1 MTKKQKNKTIEDK
14 DETIIEM
21 APIIKEKYT
30 KLFLIIS
37 LTLSS
42 LSIVLMI
49 FFFIW
54 FSSNDFEKK
63 IYQET
68 IKSSDNLNKVFN
80 NFKKEIK
87 QEIENLRND
96 FVTNNK
102 KISNFNSEIFT
113 DKLNEI
119 EKKINDLNSKV
130 LDFEKN
136 KVSNESDP
144 NVLSEDNNIRNDNDT
159 KTTENKK
166 TKLDELIQEF
176 ENLKSKLLS
185 KEQFDYTKERNVFN
199 DIINKLSGFFKLRD
213 YGDND
218 SPRSLITK
226 AEISALDGDLKS
238 VLYYLEKLPDDW
250 KLGLENFISKCKL
263 FLAKENG

>member
-1 MTKKQKNKTIEDK
+1 MPKKQKNKTIEDK
-14 DETIIEM
+14 DQTIIEM

-68 IKSSDNLNKVFN
+68 IKSSDNLNKVIN

-136 KVSNESDP
+136 KVSSESDP
-144 NVLSEDNNIRNDNDT
+144 NVLLEDNKIRNDNDT
-159 KTTENKK
+159 KTTENKE

-176 ENLKSKLLS
+176 EDLKSKLLS

-226 AEISALDGDLKS
+226 AEISAVNGDLKS

-250 KLGLENFISKCKL
+250 KVGLENFISKCKL
-263 FLAKENG
+263 FLAKDNG

>member
-1 MTKKQKNKTIEDK
+1 MTKKQKNKTTEDK
-14 DETIIEM
+14 DDTIIEM

-54 FSSNDFEKK
+54 FSSNDFEEK

-68 IKSSDNLNKVFN
+68 IKSSDNLNKVIN
-80 NFKKEIK
+80 NFKNEIK
-87 QEIENLRND
+87 QEIENIIND
-96 FVTNNK
+96 FFTNNK
-102 KISNFNSEIFT
+102 KIFT
-113 DKLNEI
+113 DKLNKV

-130 LDFEKN
+130 IDIQKN
-136 KVSNESDP
+136 KVSNEPDP
-144 NVLSEDNNIRNDNDT
+144 NVLSKDNNIKKDNDI
-159 KTTENKK
+159 KTIENKN

-176 ENLKSKLLS
+176 EDLKSKLLS

-199 DIINKLSGFFKLRD
+199 DIKNKLSGFFKLRD
-213 YGDND
+213 YGDNN

-226 AEISALDGDLKS
+226 AEISALNGDLKS

-250 KLGLENFISKCKL
+250 KVGLKNFISKCKL

>member
-54 FSSNDFEKK
+54 FSSNDFEEK

-68 IKSSDNLNKVFN
+68 IKSSNNLNKVIN

-96 FVTNNK
+96 FVTNNQK
-102 KISNFNSEIFT
+102 FSNFNSKIFT
-113 DKLNEI
+113 DKLNKV

-130 LDFEKN
+130 IDFEKN
-136 KVSNESDP
+136 KVSNEPDL
-144 NVLSEDNNIRNDNDT
+144 NVLSEDNDI
-159 KTTENKK
+159 KTIEHKN

-176 ENLKSKLLS
+176 EDLKSKLLS

-213 YGDND
+213 YGDNN

-226 AEISALDGDLKS
+226 AEISALNGDLKS

-250 KLGLENFISKCKL
+250 KVGLKNFISKCKL

>member
-54 FSSNDFEKK
+54 FSSNDFENK

-144 NVLSEDNNIRNDNDT
+144 NVLSEDNKIRNDNGT
-159 KTTENKK
+159 KTTENKD

-176 ENLKSKLLS
+176 EDLKRKLLS

-226 AEISALDGDLKS
+226 AEISAVNGDLKS

-250 KLGLENFISKCKL
+250 KVGLENFISKCKL
-263 FLAKENG
+263 FLAKDNG

>member
-42 LSIVLMI
+42 LSIVLI
-49 FFFIW
+49 TFFFIW
-54 FSSNDFEKK
+54 VSSNDFEKK
-63 IYQET
+63 IFQET
-68 IKSSDNLNKVFN
+68 IKSSNNLNKVIN
-80 NFKKEIK
+80 NFKIEIK

-96 FVTNNK
+96 FITNNEK
-102 KISNFNSEIFT
+102 FSNFNSEIFT
-113 DKLNEI
+113 DKLNEV

-130 LDFEKN
+130 IDFEEN
-136 KVSNESDP
+136 KVSKELGP
-144 NVLSEDNNIRNDNDT
+144 NILSEDKNIRNDNDT
-159 KTTENKK
+159 KTKEHKE

-176 ENLKSKLLS
+176 EDLKRKLLS

-226 AEISALDGDLKS
+226 AEISALNGDLKS

-250 KLGLENFISKCKL
+250 KVGLENFISKCKL
-263 FLAKENG
+263 YLAKENG

>member
-68 IKSSDNLNKVFN
+68 IKSSDNLNKVIN

-136 KVSNESDP
+136 KVSNESDL

-159 KTTENKK
+159 KTNENKE

-176 ENLKSKLLS
+176 EDLKRNLLS

-226 AEISALDGDLKS
+226 AEISAVNGDLKS

-250 KLGLENFISKCKL
+250 KVGLENFISKCKL
-263 FLAKENG
+263 FLAKDNG

>member
-42 LSIVLMI
+42 LSMVLMI

-68 IKSSDNLNKVFN
+68 IKSSDNLNKVIN

-119 EKKINDLNSKV
+119 EKKINNLNSKV

-136 KVSNESDP
+136 KVSNESDL

-176 ENLKSKLLS
+176 EDLKRKLLS

-226 AEISALDGDLKS
+226 AEISAVNGDLKS

-250 KLGLENFISKCKL
+250 KVGLENFISKCKL
-263 FLAKENG
+263 FLAKDNG

>member
-1 MTKKQKNKTIEDK
+1 MTKKQKNKTIENE

-42 LSIVLMI
+42 LSIILI
-49 FFFIW
+49 SFFFIW

-63 IYQET
+63 ISQET
-68 IKSSDNLNKVFN
+68 IKSSNNLNKVIN
-80 NFKKEIK
+80 NFKIEIK

-96 FVTNNK
+96 FVTNNEK
-102 KISNFNSEIFT
+102 FSNFNSEIFT
-113 DKLNEI
+113 NKLNEV
-119 EKKINDLNSKV
+119 EKKINVLNSK
-130 LDFEKN
+130 LIDFEEN
-136 KVSNESDP
+136 KVSKELGP
-144 NVLSEDNNIRNDNDT
+144 NILSEDKNNRNYNDT
-159 KTTENKK
+159 KTKEYKE

-176 ENLKSKLLS
+176 EALKRKLLS
-185 KEQFDYTKERNVFN
+185 KEQFDYTKERNIFN

-213 YGDND
+213 YGSNNT
-218 SPRSLITK
+218 PRSLITK
-226 AEISALDGDLKS
+226 AEISALNGDLKS

-250 KLGLENFISKCKL
+250 KVGLENFISKCKL

>member
-68 IKSSDNLNKVFN
+68 IKSSDNLNKVIN

-159 KTTENKK
+159 KTTENKE

-176 ENLKSKLLS
+176 EDLKRKLLS

-226 AEISALDGDLKS
+226 AEISAVNGDLKS

-250 KLGLENFISKCKL
+250 KVGLENFISKCKL
-263 FLAKENG
+263 FLAKDNG

>member
-1 MTKKQKNKTIEDK
+1 
-14 DETIIEM
+14 
-21 APIIKEKYT
+21 
-30 KLFLIIS
+30 
-37 LTLSS
+37 
-42 LSIVLMI
+42 MI

-54 FSSNDFEKK
+54 FSSNNFEKK
-63 IYQET
+63 IYEKT
-68 IKSSDNLNKVFN
+68 IKSSDNLDIVIN

-96 FVTNNK
+96 FITNNK
-102 KISNFNSEIFT
+102 KISNFDSEIFA
-113 DKLNEI
+113 DKLNEV
-119 EKKINDLNSKV
+119 EKKINEFNSK
-130 LDFEKN
+130 LIDFEKN
-136 KVSNESDP
+136 KVSKELSP
-144 NVLSEDNNIRNDNDT
+144 NILSEDKNIRNDNDT
-159 KTTENKK
+159 KTKEYKE

-176 ENLKSKLLS
+176 EDLKRKLLS

-226 AEISALDGDLKS
+226 AEISALNGDLKS

-250 KLGLENFISKCKL
+250 KLGLEYFISKCKL

>member
-68 IKSSDNLNKVFN
+68 IKSSDNLNKVIN

-136 KVSNESDP
+136 KVSKESDP
-144 NVLSEDNNIRNDNDT
+144 NVLSEDNKIRNDNDT
-159 KTTENKK
+159 KTSENKD
-166 TKLDELIQEF
+166 TKLDELIKEF
-176 ENLKSKLLS
+176 EDLKRKLLS

-226 AEISALDGDLKS
+226 AEISAVNGDLKS

-250 KLGLENFISKCKL
+250 KVGLENFISKCKL
-263 FLAKENG
+263 FLAKDNG

>member
-68 IKSSDNLNKVFN
+68 IKSSDNLNKVIN

-176 ENLKSKLLS
+176 EDLKRKLLS

-213 YGDND
+213 YGDNN

-226 AEISALDGDLKS
+226 AEISALNGDLKS

-250 KLGLENFISKCKL
+250 KVGLKNFISKCKL

>member
-1 MTKKQKNKTIEDK
+1 MTNKQKNKTIEDK

-42 LSIVLMI
+42 LSIILI
-49 FFFIW
+49 TFFFIW

-68 IKSSDNLNKVFN
+68 IKSSDNLNKVIN
-80 NFKKEIK
+80 KFKKEIK

-96 FVTNNK
+96 FVTNNQK
-102 KISNFNSEIFT
+102 FSNFNSKIFT

-130 LDFEKN
+130 VDFEKN

-144 NVLSEDNNIRNDNDT
+144 KILSEDNNIRNDNDT
-159 KTTENKK
+159 KITENKE

-176 ENLKSKLLS
+176 EDLKSKLLS

-218 SPRSLITK
+218 SPRSLVTK
-226 AEISALDGDLKS
+226 AEISALNGDLKS

-250 KLGLENFISKCKL
+250 KVGLENFISKCKL

>member
-1 MTKKQKNKTIEDK
+1 MTNKQKNKTIEDK

-42 LSIVLMI
+42 LSIILI
-49 FFFIW
+49 TFFFIW

-68 IKSSDNLNKVFN
+68 IKSSDNLNKVIN
-80 NFKKEIK
+80 KFKKEIK

-96 FVTNNK
+96 FVTNNQK
-102 KISNFNSEIFT
+102 FSNFNSKIFT

-130 LDFEKN
+130 VDFEKN

-144 NVLSEDNNIRNDNDT
+144 KIFSEDNNIRNDNDT
-159 KTTENKK
+159 KITENKE

-176 ENLKSKLLS
+176 EDLKSKLLS

-218 SPRSLITK
+218 SPRSLVTK
-226 AEISALDGDLKS
+226 AEISALNGDLKS

-250 KLGLENFISKCKL
+250 KVGLENFISKCKL

>member
-42 LSIVLMI
+42 FSIVLTT

-54 FSSNDFEKK
+54 FLSNDFEKK

-68 IKSSDNLNKVFN
+68 IKSSDNLNKVIN

-87 QEIENLRND
+87 KEIENLRND
-96 FVTNNK
+96 FVTNNQK
-102 KISNFNSEIFT
+102 FSNFNSKIFT
-113 DKLNEI
+113 DKFNGI

-130 LDFEKN
+130 IDFEKN
-136 KVSNESDP
+136 KVSNELDP
-144 NVLSEDNNIRNDNDT
+144 NVLSEDNNVRNDNDT
-159 KTTENKK
+159 KTAENKE

-176 ENLKSKLLS
+176 EDLKSNLLS

-226 AEISALDGDLKS
+226 AEISALNGDLKS

-250 KLGLENFISKCKL
+250 KVGLGNFISKCKL
-263 FLAKENG
+263 FLANKNG

>member
-68 IKSSDNLNKVFN
+68 IKSSDNLNKVIN

-136 KVSNESDP
+136 KVSSESDP
-144 NVLSEDNNIRNDNDT
+144 NVLLEDNKIRNDNDT

-176 ENLKSKLLS
+176 EDLKSKLLS

-226 AEISALDGDLKS
+226 AEISAVNGDLKS

-250 KLGLENFISKCKL
+250 KVGLENFISKCKL
-263 FLAKENG
+263 FLAKDNG

>member
-49 FFFIW
+49 FFFVW

-68 IKSSDNLNKVFN
+68 IKSSDNLNKVIN

-130 LDFEKN
+130 IDFEEN
-136 KVSNESDP
+136 KVSKELGP
-144 NVLSEDNNIRNDNDT
+144 NILSEDKNIRNDNDT
-159 KTTENKK
+159 KIKEYKE

-176 ENLKSKLLS
+176 EDLKRKLLS

-226 AEISALDGDLKS
+226 AEISAVNGDLKS

-250 KLGLENFISKCKL
+250 KVGLKNFISKCKL

>member
-68 IKSSDNLNKVFN
+68 IKSSDNLNKVIN

-96 FVTNNK
+96 FVTNNE

-144 NVLSEDNNIRNDNDT
+144 NVLSEDNNIRNDNNT

-176 ENLKSKLLS
+176 EGLKRKLLS
-185 KEQFDYTKERNVFN
+185 KEQFDYTKERNIFN

-213 YGDND
+213 YGSNNT
-218 SPRSLITK
+218 PRSLITK
-226 AEISALDGDLKS
+226 AEISALNGDLKA

-250 KLGLENFISKCKL
+250 KVGLENFISKCKL

>member
-1 MTKKQKNKTIEDK
+1 
-14 DETIIEM
+14 
-21 APIIKEKYT
+21 
-30 KLFLIIS
+30 
-37 LTLSS
+37 
-42 LSIVLMI
+42 MI

-68 IKSSDNLNKVFN
+68 IKSSDNLNKVIN

-102 KISNFNSEIFT
+102 KISNFNSEIFI
-113 DKLNEI
+113 DKLSEV

-136 KVSNESDP
+136 KVSNESDL

-176 ENLKSKLLS
+176 EDLKRKLLS

-226 AEISALDGDLKS
+226 AEISAVNGDLKS

-250 KLGLENFISKCKL
+250 KVGLENFISKCKL
-263 FLAKENG
+263 FLAKDNG

>member
-68 IKSSDNLNKVFN
+68 IKSSDNLNKVIN

-96 FVTNNK
+96 FVTNDK

-144 NVLSEDNNIRNDNDT
+144 NILSEDNNIRNDNDT

-176 ENLKSKLLS
+176 EDLKRKLLS

-218 SPRSLITK
+218 TPRSLITK
-226 AEISALDGDLKS
+226 AEISAVNGDLKS

-250 KLGLENFISKCKL
+250 KVGLENFISKCKL
-263 FLAKENG
+263 FLAKDNG